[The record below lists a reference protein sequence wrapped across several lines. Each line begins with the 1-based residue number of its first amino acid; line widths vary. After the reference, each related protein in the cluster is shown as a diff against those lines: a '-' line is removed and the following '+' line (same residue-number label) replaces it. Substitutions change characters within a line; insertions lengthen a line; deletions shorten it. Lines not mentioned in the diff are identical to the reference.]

1 MTHLIPPPNS
11 LKMLSQR
18 FKSLVPFGFVMY
30 LLFTSVSVQ
39 AQSSFSVDEA
49 VKYALTN
56 STTAKN
62 AALDEQS
69 ARAKV
74 REITTIGFP
83 QVNASYGISNNYII
97 QKVIIPDGTAFGGP
111 PGPLALEFQ
120 PQYGGQAVLSINQ
133 LIFDGSYIVGLQAA
147 QTYRELAQRA
157 SDITRTQ
164 VIYNVKTAYYNVLIA
179 RERQVILNI
188 NVARLDSTLTEMRIM
203 LANGFVEKLD
213 VDRLQLQ
220 RNNLVTDRDNA
231 VRMAEIALALL
242 KFQMNFPA
250 KDPIDLR
257 DKLAQ
262 VMLNNELLNSGTTDY
277 NKVPE
282 YKLLLTQKRAAE
294 LELKNV
300 RAGYLPSLGAQA
312 TRGALA
318 GSNSFDR
325 VVNPSGDWY
334 AFGAIGLSIQV
345 PIFDSFNKRY
355 QAQQKKIGVLKV
367 ENGISDMRRL
377 IDLSIDQAGSNLKNA
392 IETIENQKGN
402 LLLAEEV
409 LEVSRKKYAAG
420 IGSNLE
426 VISAESDYRQAQTN
440 YFAAVYTLLVAK
452 LDLEKAKGELIR

>member
-1 MTHLIPPPNS
+1 MFTQLNKPVITFG
-11 LKMLSQR
+11 LL
-18 FKSLVPFGFVMY
+18 LV
-30 LLFTSVSVQ
+30 LLLAGVRVQ

-56 STTAKN
+56 SNTAKN
-62 AALDEQS
+62 AILDEQS

-83 QVNASYGISNNYII
+83 QVNASYNISNNYII

-147 QTYRELAQRA
+147 QTYRELASRA
-157 SDITRTQ
+157 SDISRTQ
-164 VIYNVKTAYYNVLIA
+164 IIYNVKAAYYSVLIA
-179 RERQVILNI
+179 RESKLVLDV
-188 NVARLDSTLTEMRIM
+188 NVARLDSILAEMRVL
-203 LANGFVEKLD
+203 LANGFIEKVE
-213 VDRLQLQ
+213 VDRTQLQ
-220 RNNLVTDRDNA
+220 RNNLFTEREKASRTADLT
-231 VRMAEIALALL
+231 LALL
-242 KFQMNFPA
+242 KFQMNYPA
-250 KDPIDLR
+250 KEAIELR
-257 DKLAQ
+257 DQLSQ
-262 VMLNNELLNSGTTDY
+262 VIINNDVLNIGATDY

-282 YKLLLTQKRAAE
+282 FKLMLTQKRAAE

-325 VVNPSGDWY
+325 VMNPGGDWY
-334 AFGAIGLSIQV
+334 AFGAVGLSIQV
-345 PIFDSFNKRY
+345 PIFDSFNKRF

-367 ENGISDMRRL
+367 ENGIQDMKRV
-377 IDLSIDQAGSNLKNA
+377 IDLNIDQASSSLRNA
-392 IETIENQKGN
+392 IETTENQKSN

-409 LEVSRKKYAAG
+409 LDISRKKYAAG
-420 IGSNLE
+420 VGSNLE

-440 YFAAVYTLLVAK
+440 YFAAVYNLLVAK
-452 LDLEKAKGELIR
+452 LDLEKAKGELLR

>member
-1 MTHLIPPPNS
+1 MLAQRLKPLIP
-11 LKMLSQR
+11 
-18 FKSLVPFGFVMY
+18 FVFVLF
-30 LLFTSVSVQ
+30 LLLISTAAQS
-39 AQSSFSVDEA
+39 QSSFSVDEA

-56 STTAKN
+56 SSTAKN

-83 QVNASYGISNNYII
+83 QVNASYAISNNYII

-157 SDITRTQ
+157 SDISRTQ
-164 VIYNVKTAYYNVLIA
+164 VIYNVKSAYYNVLIA
-179 RERQVILNI
+179 RERQTLLDV
-188 NVARLDSTLTEMRIM
+188 NVARLDSTLAEMRIM

-220 RNNLVTDRDNA
+220 RNNLVTDRDNV
-231 VRMAEIALALL
+231 VRLADIALALL

-250 KDPIDLR
+250 KDPIVLR
-257 DKLAQ
+257 DQLAQ
-262 VMLNNELLNSGTTDY
+262 VMTNNDLLNTGTTDY
-277 NKVPE
+277 QKVPE
-282 YKLLLTQKRAAE
+282 YKLMLTQKRAAE
-294 LELKNV
+294 LELKNI
-300 RAGYLPSLGAQA
+300 RAGYLPSIGAQA

-325 VVNPSGDWY
+325 VLNPGGDWY

-345 PIFDSFNKRY
+345 PIFDSFSKRY

-367 ENGISDMRRL
+367 ENGISDMKRM
-377 IDLSIDQAGSNLKNA
+377 IDLSIDQAGISLKNA
-392 IETIENQKGN
+392 VETVENHKNN
-402 LLLAEEV
+402 LKLAEEV

-426 VISAESDYRQAQTN
+426 VISAESDFRQAQTN
-440 YFAAVYTLLVAK
+440 YFGAVYTLLVAK
-452 LDLEKAKGELIR
+452 LDLEKSKGELLR

>member
-1 MTHLIPPPNS
+1 MLTQR
-11 LKMLSQR
+11 LKPL
-18 FKSLVPFGFVMY
+18 LPVGFVLFL
-30 LLFTSVSVQ
+30 LLFSTSTQ

-56 STTAKN
+56 SSTSKN

-74 REITTIGFP
+74 REVTTIGFP
-83 QVNASYGISNNYII
+83 QVSASYGISNNYII
-97 QKVIIPDGTAFGGP
+97 QRVIIPDGTAFGRG

-120 PQYGGQAVLSINQ
+120 PQFGGQAVLSINQ

-179 RERQVILNI
+179 RERQVLLDV
-188 NVARLDSTLTEMRIM
+188 NVARLDTTLAEMRSL

-220 RNNLVTDRDNA
+220 RNNLVSDRDNA
-231 VRMAEIALALL
+231 ARMADLALALL

-250 KDPIDLR
+250 KDAIELR
-257 DKLAQ
+257 DQLSK
-262 VMLNNELLNSGTTDY
+262 VMTNNDMLNSGTIDY

-325 VVNPSGDWY
+325 VLNPSNSGGDWY

-345 PIFDSFNKRY
+345 PIFDSFSKRH

-367 ENGISDMRRL
+367 ENGISDMRRM
-377 IDLSIDQAGSNLKNA
+377 IDLNIDQSSSSLKNA
-392 IETIENQKGN
+392 IETVENQQGN
-402 LLLAEEV
+402 LRLAEEV

-420 IGSNLE
+420 LGSNLE
-426 VISAESDYRQAQTN
+426 VISAESDFRQAQTN

-452 LDLEKAKGELIR
+452 LDLEKAKGELLR

>member
-1 MTHLIPPPNS
+1 MIAQL
-11 LKMLSQR
+11 
-18 FKSLVPFGFVMY
+18 FKSVLLLS
-30 LLFTSVSVQ
+30 LLFTGLTAQ

-83 QVNASYGISNNYII
+83 QVNASYNVSNNYII

-120 PQYGGQAVLSINQ
+120 PQFGGQAVLSINQ

-147 QTYRELAQRA
+147 QTYRELASRA

-164 VIYNVKTAYYNVLIA
+164 VIYNVKAAYYNVLIA
-179 RERQVILNI
+179 RESKLVLDV
-188 NVARLDSTLTEMRIM
+188 NVARLDSILAEMRVL
-203 LANGFVEKLD
+203 LANGFVEKVE
-213 VDRLQLQ
+213 VDRTQLQ
-220 RNNLVTDRDNA
+220 RNNLYTEREKA
-231 VRMAEIALALL
+231 TRMADLALALL
-242 KFQMNFPA
+242 KFQMNYPA
-250 KDPIDLR
+250 KESIELR
-257 DKLAQ
+257 DQLSQ
-262 VMLNNELLNSGTTDY
+262 VILNNDVLNNSATDY

-282 YKLLLTQKRAAE
+282 FKLILTQKRAAE

-325 VVNPSGDWY
+325 VLNPGGDWY

-345 PIFDSFNKRY
+345 PIFDSFNKRF
-355 QAQQKKIGVLKV
+355 QAQQKKISVLKV
-367 ENGISDMRRL
+367 ENGIQDMKRI
-377 IDLSIDQAGSNLKNA
+377 IDLNIEQANISLKNA
-392 IETIENQKGN
+392 IETTENQKGN

-409 LEVSRKKYAAG
+409 LEISRKKYAAG
-420 IGSNLE
+420 VGSNLE
-426 VISAESDYRQAQTN
+426 VISAESDFRQAQTN
-440 YFAAVYTLLVAK
+440 YFAAVYSLLVAK

>member
-1 MTHLIPPPNS
+1 MIAQL
-11 LKMLSQR
+11 
-18 FKSLVPFGFVMY
+18 FKSVLLLS
-30 LLFTSVSVQ
+30 LLFTGLTAQ

-69 ARAKV
+69 ARARV

-83 QVNASYGISNNYII
+83 QVNASYNVSNNYII
-97 QKVIIPDGTAFGGP
+97 QKVIIPNGTAFGGP

-120 PQYGGQAVLSINQ
+120 PQFGGQAVLSINQ

-147 QTYRELAQRA
+147 QTYRELASRA

-164 VIYNVKTAYYNVLIA
+164 VIYNVKAAYYNVLIA
-179 RERQVILNI
+179 RESKLVLDV
-188 NVARLDSTLTEMRIM
+188 NVARLDSILAEMRVL
-203 LANGFVEKLD
+203 LANGFVEKVE
-213 VDRLQLQ
+213 VDRTQLQ
-220 RNNLVTDRDNA
+220 RNNLYTEREKA
-231 VRMAEIALALL
+231 TRMADLALALL
-242 KFQMNFPA
+242 KFQMNYPA
-250 KDPIDLR
+250 KESIELR
-257 DKLAQ
+257 DQLSQ
-262 VMLNNELLNSGTTDY
+262 VILNNDVLNNSATDY

-282 YKLLLTQKRAAE
+282 FKLILTQKRAAE

-325 VVNPSGDWY
+325 VLNPGGDWY

-345 PIFDSFNKRY
+345 PIFDSFNKRF
-355 QAQQKKIGVLKV
+355 QAQQKKISVLKV
-367 ENGISDMRRL
+367 ENGIQDMKRI
-377 IDLSIDQAGSNLKNA
+377 IDLNIEQANISLKNA
-392 IETIENQKGN
+392 IETTENQKGN

-409 LEVSRKKYAAG
+409 LEISRKKYAAG
-420 IGSNLE
+420 VGSNLE
-426 VISAESDYRQAQTN
+426 VISAESDFRQAQTN
-440 YFAAVYTLLVAK
+440 YFAAVYSLLVAK

>member
-1 MTHLIPPPNS
+1 
-11 LKMLSQR
+11 MLAR
-18 FKSLVPFGFVMY
+18 RLKSLLPLG
-30 LLFTSVSVQ
+30 LLLCLLIISSVAQ
-39 AQSSFSVDEA
+39 AQGSFSVDEA

-56 STTAKN
+56 SSTAKN

-83 QVNASYGISNNYII
+83 QVNASYNVSNNYII
-97 QKVIIPDGTAFGGP
+97 QSVIIPDGGVFGGT
-111 PGPLALEFQ
+111 PGQPLALKFQ
-120 PQYGGQAVLSINQ
+120 PQYGGQAVLSVNQ

-147 QTYRELAQRA
+147 QTYRELASRA
-157 SDITRTQ
+157 SDISRTQ
-164 VIYNVKTAYYNVLIA
+164 VIYNVKSAYYNVLIA
-179 RERQVILNI
+179 RERKALLDI
-188 NVARLDSTLTEMRIM
+188 NVARLDSTLSEMRVM

-220 RNNLVTDRDNA
+220 RNNLVTDRDNVTRLA
-231 VRMAEIALALL
+231 DVALALL

-250 KDPIDLR
+250 KDPLELR
-257 DKLAQ
+257 DPLAQ
-262 VMLNNELLNSGTTDY
+262 VMLNNDLLNGSATDY

-325 VVNPSGDWY
+325 VLDPSGDWY

-345 PIFDSFNKRY
+345 PIFDSFSKRY

-367 ENGISDMRRL
+367 ENGMQDMRRF
-377 IDLSIDQAGSNLKNA
+377 IDLSIDQAGISLKNA
-392 IETIENQKGN
+392 VEMIENQKDN
-402 LLLAEEV
+402 LLLAENV

-420 IGSNLE
+420 VGSNLE
-426 VISAESDYRQAQTN
+426 VISAVSDFRQAQTN
-440 YFAAVYTLLVAK
+440 YLGVVYSLLLAK

>member
-1 MTHLIPPPNS
+1 
-11 LKMLSQR
+11 MLAQR
-18 FKSLVPFGFVMY
+18 FKSLLQLSMVLG
-30 LLFTSVSVQ
+30 LLFASSAVQ

-56 STTAKN
+56 SSTAKN

-83 QVNASYGISNNYII
+83 QVNASYNISNNYII

-120 PQYGGQAVLSINQ
+120 PQYGGQAVLSVNQ

-147 QTYRELAQRA
+147 QTYRELASRA
-157 SDITRTQ
+157 SDISRSQ
-164 VIYNVKTAYYNVLIA
+164 VTYNVKSAYYNVLIA
-179 RERQVILNI
+179 RERKTLLDI
-188 NVARLDSTLTEMRIM
+188 NVARLDSTLAEMRVM

-220 RNNLVTDRDNA
+220 RNNLVTDRDNIN
-231 VRMAEIALALL
+231 RLSEIALALL
-242 KFQMNFPA
+242 KFQMNYPA
-250 KDPIDLR
+250 KDPIELR
-257 DKLAQ
+257 DQLSQ
-262 VMLNNELLNSGTTDY
+262 VMVNNDVLNSAANDY
-277 NKVPE
+277 TKVPE
-282 YKLLLTQKRAAE
+282 YKLMLTQKRAAE

-300 RAGYLPSLGAQA
+300 RAGYLPSIGAQA

-325 VVNPSGDWY
+325 VLNPGGDWY

-345 PIFDSFNKRY
+345 PIFDSFSKRF
-355 QAQQKKIGVLKV
+355 QAQQKKISVLKV
-367 ENGISDMRRL
+367 ENGIQDMRRL
-377 IDLSIDQAGSNLKNA
+377 IDLNIDQANISLRNA
-392 IETIENQKGN
+392 IETVENNKGN
-402 LLLAEEV
+402 LQLAEEV

-420 IGSNLE
+420 VGSNLE
-426 VISAESDYRQAQTN
+426 VISAESDFRQAQIN
-440 YFAAVYTLLVAK
+440 YFGAVYSLLIAK
-452 LDLEKAKGELIR
+452 LDLEKSKGELSR